1 MTSMTL
7 KKINLL
13 TFKPTLTFCDLE
25 LELPLEMTL
34 NHKNNTINGF
44 FHSKSHE
51 KKYDTCSQFYLFKN
65 DIFTH

>member
-1 MTSMTL
+1 MTP

-51 KKYDTCSQFYLFKN
+51 KEV
-65 DIFTH
+65 